1 MIFNDHS
8 DLEGSHAFLGA
19 SKWHWL
25 NYDEDTLRERYK
37 NLYSQALGTALHDL
51 AKRLI
56 KARIKLAETDRK
68 LVIFHLVSCG
78 IPAFTYD
85 IEFIFPNFKA
95 YVNDAI
101 GFRMDPEVILFYSY
115 NCYGTADAIHFR
127 NNFLRI
133 HDYKSGTTPTDIKQV
148 LVYAGL
154 FCLEYK
160 DLIKFNELQIE
171 LRIYQGNQVKIHNP
185 SQEELRWI
193 IDKIISS
200 DKTIKNVREAEG

>member
-8 DLEGSHAFLGA
+8 NLEGTHAFLGA

-25 NYDEDTLRERYK
+25 NYDEDTLCERYK
-37 NLYSQALGTALHDL
+37 NLYSQALGTALHEL

-56 KARIKLAETDRK
+56 TVRMKLAETDRK
-68 LVIFHLVSCG
+68 LVVFHLLSSG
-78 IPAFTYD
+78 IPAFAFD
-85 IEFIFPNFKA
+85 IDFIFPNFKA

-115 NCYGTADAIHFR
+115 NCYGTADAIYFK

-148 LVYAGL
+148 LLYAGI

-160 DLIKFNELQIE
+160 DQIKFNELQIE
-171 LRIYQGNQVKIHNP
+171 LRIYQGNQVKIHKP
-185 SQEELRWI
+185 SREEISWV

-200 DKTIKNVREAEG
+200 DKIVKHVREMEG